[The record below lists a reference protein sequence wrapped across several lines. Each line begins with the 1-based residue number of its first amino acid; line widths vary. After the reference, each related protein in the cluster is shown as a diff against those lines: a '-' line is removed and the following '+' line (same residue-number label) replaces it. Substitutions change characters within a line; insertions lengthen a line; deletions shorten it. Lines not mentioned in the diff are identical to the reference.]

1 MCLVVISLLWGTM
14 ILCIQ
19 SGLLGTCEFNVFKLI
34 ILNRECVKIEHFNF
48 VMLLIFVSG
57 IILRNHSE
65 GNIQYRY
72 KDEEGHYK
80 EGFRLCDQYG
90 GLPMFPGGS
99 YGFLI

>member
-1 MCLVVISLLWGTM
+1 MFLL
-14 ILCIQ
+14 
-19 SGLLGTCEFNVFKLI
+19 
-34 ILNRECVKIEHFNF
+34 
-48 VMLLIFVSG
+48 FVSG

-72 KDEEGHYK
+72 KDKEGHYK